1 MDESQAVHLAAATVQ
16 PSLPQTT
23 DLAAATA
30 DLLGQPNSSAD
41 MTNATP
47 EAKSAGLA
55 ALYNELDDIPLSEK
69 AALVYVQQ
77 TKPELVG
84 DDEVFRFLLV
94 ENFKAREAARR
105 LVRYWN
111 ERYRLF
117 GQDKFCLPL
126 TLKGALKDDS
136 LALSRGYVQILPQAD
151 TAGRAVIYVDWS
163 CHEPSIGY
171 SVESMH
177 RVFWYI
183 VHVAMEDIEVL
194 KRGLVLLIYPQEAR
208 LDQFDHSLWK
218 SIAESCKYS
227 LPIQWKS
234 THIVH
239 PNRFFSIIHP
249 LFMST
254 LPKTV
259 QDRVV
264 VHSGTKMKVLANL
277 LRYCLPWDRIPSDV
291 GGCVDLDFGK
301 WLSERMIKEDK
312 MSSVSQG
319 ATTSQGGVGNLLAQ
333 LTGQSQLAQ
342 ATQLM
347 QTAPL
352 GLGSSIPTLPLPD
365 QAMSAAAHPLFG
377 GNKNQLLLNLTHPTG
392 NITNVPL
399 ETIGPT
405 YRFEIFHR
413 GSPSMPVI
421 AGGSKSSKKKD
432 KASDAPAKGK
442 ATNVKSGRKSDPRMD
457 RAVEAKLAD
466 PSMSLLDAL
475 RAGGFE
481 IPSSSSSSAPQYVVV
496 DGDNVKITQRKNQL
510 LRRLRTVKKED
521 QKNCNEV

>member
-1 MDESQAVHLAAATVQ
+1 M
-16 PSLPQTT
+16 
-23 DLAAATA
+23 
-30 DLLGQPNSSAD
+30 
-41 MTNATP
+41 
-47 EAKSAGLA
+47 
-55 ALYNELDDIPLSEK
+55 
-69 AALVYVQQ
+69 
-77 TKPELVG
+77 
-84 DDEVFRFLLV
+84 
-94 ENFKAREAARR
+94 
-105 LVRYWN
+105 
-111 ERYRLF
+111 
-117 GQDKFCLPL
+117 
-126 TLKGALKDDS
+126 
-136 LALSRGYVQILPQAD
+136 
-151 TAGRAVIYVDWS
+151 S
-163 CHEPSIGY
+163 CIQ
-171 SVESMH
+171 H

-183 VHVAMEDIEVL
+183 VHVAMEDIDVL

-208 LDQFDHSLWK
+208 LDQFDHCLWK

-312 MSSVSQG
+312 LS
-319 ATTSQGGVGNLLAQ
+319 ALAPRTTTSQGGGGNLFAP

-377 GNKNQLLLNLTHPTG
+377 GNTNHLLLNLTRQGG
-392 NITNVPL
+392 NISTVPL
-399 ETIGPT
+399 VPQDDERKPSALPT
-405 YRFEIFHR
+405 DLRFSN
-413 GSPSMPVI
+413 GGAPSMPVI
-421 AGGSKSSKKKD
+421 QSTSKPSKKKD
-432 KASDAPAKGK
+432 KASDTPAKGK

-481 IPSSSSSSAPQYVVV
+481 IPSSNSSSAPQYVVV

-521 QKNCNEV
+521 QKTCSEV

>member
-1 MDESQAVHLAAATVQ
+1 
-16 PSLPQTT
+16 
-23 DLAAATA
+23 
-30 DLLGQPNSSAD
+30 
-41 MTNATP
+41 
-47 EAKSAGLA
+47 
-55 ALYNELDDIPLSEK
+55 
-69 AALVYVQQ
+69 
-77 TKPELVG
+77 
-84 DDEVFRFLLV
+84 
-94 ENFKAREAARR
+94 
-105 LVRYWN
+105 
-111 ERYRLF
+111 
-117 GQDKFCLPL
+117 
-126 TLKGALKDDS
+126 
-136 LALSRGYVQILPQAD
+136 
-151 TAGRAVIYVDWS
+151 
-163 CHEPSIGY
+163 
-171 SVESMH
+171 MH

-399 ETIGPT
+399 VQQDDDRKPSALPIDLRFSTGAHLRCLLSLAEASPQRKKTKHQMHPPKGKPPMSNPVVNPTLAWIAQWKLNWQTLPCPFSMHCEPVVLKSPHQAVLLHRNTSLLMETMS
-405 YRFEIFHR
+405 RSHR
-413 GSPSMPVI
+413 G
-421 AGGSKSSKKKD
+421 
-432 KASDAPAKGK
+432 
-442 ATNVKSGRKSDPRMD
+442 
-457 RAVEAKLAD
+457 
-466 PSMSLLDAL
+466 
-475 RAGGFE
+475 
-481 IPSSSSSSAPQYVVV
+481 
-496 DGDNVKITQRKNQL
+496 KI
-510 LRRLRTVKKED
+510 
-521 QKNCNEV
+521 NC